1 MCIYHRKQCVTCNE
15 EGRQITVTEFSK
27 NLAHHMDLTERG
39 DGYVS
44 RDGHVVSRPAH
55 DRRVIVES
63 LVGALPAEYDGEAT
77 IRVRRAEL

>member
-1 MCIYHRKQCVTCNE
+1 
-15 EGRQITVTEFSK
+15 
-27 NLAHHMDLTERG
+27 MDLTERG